1 MLLSSLAINGTFT
14 YFALKWAETF
24 HTVAIFFDPRIAM
37 RSKRR
42 RKIQCF
48 ILFTQYY
55 FYNITLFYKHIYVR
69 LAVEL
74 TRRLLFNR
82 KTLKV
87 SVLSNL
93 RYVFYNILIYSD
105 IYMLCMLNGPELFSQ
120 TAFPLVL
127 TERRLIV
134 RFSLIYICILLRY
147 IIL

>member
-1 MLLSSLAINGTFT
+1 MGWNFSHSRHFLWPANSN
-14 YFALKWAETF
+14 AEQTKTEN
-24 HTVAIFFDPRIAM
+24 TV
-37 RSKRR
+37 
-42 RKIQCF
+42 CF

-105 IYMLCMLNGPELFSQ
+105 IYMLCMLNGPKLFSQ